1 MMSQR
6 TPDPDPTEQEWRD
19 LYRAADTFKELAPW
33 DWMLDSDLFGVRNP
47 DTGEIGY
54 CCIMDNLGEHFA
66 FGLYRG
72 DEGLRG
78 LTRIAAGEF
87 WPPDIGPLFVQHC
100 LSS

>member
-33 DWMLDSDLFGVRNP
+33 DWMLDSDLVGVRNP
-47 DTGEIGY
+47 ETGEIGY
-54 CCIMDNLGEHFA
+54 CCIMGNLGEHFA
-66 FGLYRG
+66 LGLYRG

-87 WPPDIGPLFVQHC
+87 WTPYI
-100 LSS
+100 